1 MKWIVLIYLVM
12 YTTSEPSE
20 TKVTQLEFTA
30 KSFDECIDAES
41 QINNIVKY
49 GHDSKISYV
58 RSLYWVHSNLLKEI
72 RAVCTYAEPT
82 SKMHQKNDKEYCMGD
97 SRN

>member
-1 MKWIVLIYLVM
+1 M

-82 SKMHQKNDKEYCMGD
+82 HTPKRHQNDKDYCMGD
-97 SRN
+97 SRD

>member
-1 MKWIVLIYLVM
+1 M

-72 RAVCTYAEPT
+72 RAVCTYTEPT
-82 SKMHQKNDKEYCMGD
+82 HTLKRHQNDKDYCMGD
-97 SRN
+97 SRD

>member
-1 MKWIVLIYLVM
+1 MVLIYLVM
-12 YTTSEPSE
+12 YSTSEPSE
-20 TKVTQLEFTA
+20 TREIRLEFPA

-82 SKMHQKNDKEYCMGD
+82 SKMHQKNDNKDYCMGD
-97 SRN
+97 SRD

>member
-1 MKWIVLIYLVM
+1 M

-72 RAVCTYAEPT
+72 RAVCTYTEPT
-82 SKMHQKNDKEYCMGD
+82 HTPKRHQNDKDYCMGD
-97 SRN
+97 SRD